1 MSRGRLASR
10 IARQPGNAQAH
21 AGHMQPC
28 LPSVDA
34 AGKPIPP
41 MPHVQPLSVVYMSGD
56 ALVVEQGL
64 PLVTNR
70 GVVPA
75 TGSGRWDQ
83 IVAAGNL

>member
-1 MSRGRLASR
+1 MALGRLASR

-21 AGHMQPC
+21 AQHLRPC
-28 LPSVDA
+28 TDA
-34 AGKPIPP
+34 EGKPVPP
-41 MPHVQPLSVVYMSGD
+41 MPHVMPLSVVSMSGD
-56 ALVVEQGL
+56 AMVVEQGL

-83 IVAAGNL
+83 VVAAGNT